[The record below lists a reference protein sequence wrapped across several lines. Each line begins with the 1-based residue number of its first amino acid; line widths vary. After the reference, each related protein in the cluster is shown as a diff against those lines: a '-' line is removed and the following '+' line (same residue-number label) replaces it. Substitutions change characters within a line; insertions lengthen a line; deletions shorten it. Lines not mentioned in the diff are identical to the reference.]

1 MKRIW
6 TVLSLLFSAGFC
18 LVVDLPLV
26 GLRYDIRTE
35 QGFDRIEVPVGSDMG
50 NPGSPELP
58 VTIYSY
64 ALPAGQCIKNVR
76 ILDMRYEVV
85 PGFHLIYPVQEE
97 HPIGGEQPF
106 TPPDSAVYNSDS
118 TCPLQ
123 PVIGWHSGNLRCM
136 PLGQLIVCP
145 FRYEPKSG
153 VLRVLKGLRVD
164 IVTAD
169 RPGYFTPRRQTA
181 FSQGVFEHLLR
192 SLVNNQPAL
201 PPVLADENPEDQE
214 PTVMPS
220 LLGPPVDMVIV
231 TTGSQYDAY
240 DSLAEFKKLY
250 GINTT
255 IRTMDWVRGHY
266 GGIDEP
272 ERLRNFIK
280 DAAVNWGTC
289 YILLGGD
296 APEIPTRMVTMEPL
310 TDPWP
315 AHIAA
320 DMYYS
325 DLDGDWD
332 RDGDNEFG
340 ESEDSLDLYPDILVG
355 RIPSRSGTDVIGYL
369 AKERGYLFPA
379 ASPGFTRS
387 LFISSTWW
395 TTGDSRTLA
404 SRLAVHLPADYD
416 TCFINEGTLSQIKDS
431 LRSDWGIIGIIGHG
445 DVNLLRVKSSPRQYI
460 TNFYFDSLS
469 QAGAI
474 HPLMFVIT
482 CYTNPFQVDALGEH
496 WVMNQSAGGIGYIGP
511 TYSSVPDEHEL
522 YTTALIDSIFSLPLA
537 GALAYSK
544 ACLIP
549 ESQTESWAR
558 SFQFS
563 QTLLAD
569 PAVDLWDSIPGRL
582 GPVIIDHDTIDVG
595 IDTVDVTLSNSIDCS
610 VVYYKPG
617 ETFVRDSGF
626 GMTRTVLKTRSP
638 GWLDLAVNA
647 HGFIQYRD
655 SIFVRASQP
664 HVVYETSQVNDS
676 LGDGNGIINPG
687 EEISLSVNLYNNGAT
702 AACSITAGISC
713 PDTFLA
719 MIVSES
725 GYPDIAPHDSA
736 ANSIPYRFRMS
747 PYLPDT
753 HELFFRID
761 IRYGSSSTIDTFGIV
776 AQAPRIGLFT
786 QHYAWRADTVGIAL
800 FLRNSGHQAADS
812 ILARIRSDSM
822 LVMDSS
828 AAFPVIEAGAI
839 TGSAPDSFHA
849 VRLPGATMN
858 YTLSVYDGGREI
870 SRCVI
875 RGDPLAAPDSL
886 WAEGRKNSIVLQ
898 WSPVSAAIG
907 YRIYRARSL
916 TGPYS
921 FLDNH
926 LVTEAYYEDP
936 ITDSLARY
944 YYFCAAVDS
953 YLNEGPSSDTV
964 AARASPRLAPG
975 WPVVMRGYDFSSPNY
990 GDLDPGYPGLEI
1002 VVGGK
1007 DGCLYEW
1014 HCDGS
1019 TVTGGPLL
1027 ETGGEIWSSPA
1038 VGDVNNDGLLEIC
1051 VGVRGIAANNF
1062 HVLNG
1067 YGVSLPGWPRTV
1079 AGGILTSPVLSDIDR
1094 DGDQEV
1100 FVISEGSRLYAFHH
1114 DGSAVFGDSSM
1125 MKRLSGVVRGTPAIA
1140 DINND
1145 GFPEIACGGGGSS
1158 ESLYVWDHQG
1168 SYLPPFPIAVPGR
1181 MRYSPVLGDVCGDQ
1195 DRELCCYVDSSYRLI
1210 VVNSQGGIV
1219 WQRSVGLDDVEAS
1232 PVIANVAGSPRPEIV
1247 CGNNFGLAVYDSLG
1261 NSLPGFP
1268 LYQMNHN
1275 WKIPTVADLDADSAS
1290 DIVCGSDVWALFGH
1304 SGNGSALPGFPIPMG
1319 GRVECTPAVCDLDE
1333 DGRLELMSGDD
1344 GFRFYVFKLN
1354 STVVE
1359 WPKFHF
1365 DQANTGCYRSSA
1377 EVGIQSPLAS
1387 GGDPA
1392 SFLWT
1397 RPNPFRGH
1405 VQIGFQARPGEKAT
1419 VLALYDVSGRLVK
1432 TFKTG
1437 PDNPGQPVN
1446 LAWDGTDD
1454 RGRAAAAGIYFLQ
1467 FHSPQGKIIQK
1478 IIRVR

>member
-6 TVLSLLFSAGFC
+6 TVLSFLITAGFS

-26 GLRYDIRTE
+26 RLHYDIRTE
-35 QGFDRIEVPVGSDMG
+35 QGFERIEVPVGSDMG
-50 NPGSPELP
+50 HPGSPELP

-64 ALPAGQCIKNVR
+64 ALPAGQYIKNVQ

-85 PGFHLIYPVQEE
+85 PGFHLVYPVQEE
-97 HPIGGEQPF
+97 QQLGGEQPF
-106 TPPDSAVYNSDS
+106 TLPDSAVYNSELA
-118 TCPLQ
+118 CPLQ
-123 PVIGWHSGNLRCM
+123 PVIGWHSGNLRGM
-136 PLGQLIVCP
+136 SLGQLIVCP
-145 FRYEPKSG
+145 FQYEPKNG
-153 VLRVLKGLRVD
+153 ILRVLKGLRVD

-181 FSQGVFEHLLR
+181 FSRGAFERLLR
-192 SLVNNQPAL
+192 SLANNQPAL
-201 PPVLADENPEDQE
+201 PPVPTDENPEDQE

-231 TTGSQYDAY
+231 TTEPQCYAY
-240 DSLAEFKKLY
+240 DSLSEFRKLY

-266 GGIDEP
+266 GGIDDP

-395 TTGDSRTLA
+395 TTGDSRALA

-445 DVNLLRVKSSPRQYI
+445 DVNLLRVKYSPRQYI

-469 QAGAI
+469 QAGVI

-522 YTTALIDSIFSLPLA
+522 YTTAMIDSIFSLSLA

-549 ESQTESWAR
+549 ASQTESWAR

-563 QTLLAD
+563 QSLLGDPTL
-569 PAVDLWDSIPGRL
+569 DLWDSIPGCL
-582 GPVIIDHDTIDVG
+582 GPVIINHDTIDVG
-595 IDTVDVTLSNSIDCS
+595 IDTVNVTLSNGVDCS

-626 GMTRTVLKTRSP
+626 GMTRTVLKTRSA
-638 GWLDLAVNA
+638 GWLRYAVNA

-664 HVVYETSQVNDS
+664 HVVYETNQVNDS

-687 EEISLSVNLYNNGAT
+687 EDISLSVNLYNNGAT

-736 ANSIPYRFRMS
+736 VNSIPYRFRMS
-747 PYLPDT
+747 PHLPDT

-761 IRYGSSSTIDTFGIV
+761 IRYGSLSTIDTFRIV
-776 AQAPRIGLFT
+776 AQAPRIRLFT
-786 QHYAWRADTVGIAL
+786 QDYAWRADSVGIAL
-800 FLRNSGHQAADS
+800 FLRNAGHQAADS

-822 LVMDSS
+822 LVMDSLV
-828 AAFPVIEAGAI
+828 AFPVIEAGAI

-849 VRLPGATMN
+849 VRLPGTAMN
-858 YTLSVYDGGREI
+858 YLLII
-870 SRCVI
+870 SRGGHEIESRRI
-875 RGDPLAAPDSL
+875 RGDPPAAPDSL
-886 WAEGRKNSIVLQ
+886 WAEGRKNSIILQ

-936 ITDSLARY
+936 ITDSLATY
-944 YYFCAAVDS
+944 YYFCVTVDS
-953 YLNEGPSSDTV
+953 CLNEGPSSDTV
-964 AARASPRLAPG
+964 VARANPRLAAG

-1014 HCDGS
+1014 HCDGT

-1051 VGVRGIAANNF
+1051 VGVRGLASDNF
-1062 HVLNG
+1062 HMMNG
-1067 YGVSLPGWPRTV
+1067 YGIPLPGWPRTV
-1079 AGGILTSPVLSDIDR
+1079 AGGVLTSPVLSDIDH
-1094 DGDQEV
+1094 DGDMEI
-1100 FVISEGSRLYAFHH
+1100 FVISEGSRLYAFHY
-1114 DGSAVFGDSSM
+1114 DGSAVFGDSCM
-1125 MKRLSGVVRGTPAIA
+1125 MKRLNGVVRGTPAIG

-1145 GFPEIACGGGGSS
+1145 GYPEIACGGGGNSD
-1158 ESLYVWDHQG
+1158 SLYVWDHQG
-1168 SYLPPFPIAVPGR
+1168 SYLTPFPIAVPGK

-1290 DIVCGSDVWALFGH
+1290 DIVCGSDVWALFGQRPD
-1304 SGNGSALPGFPIPMG
+1304 GSTIAGFPILMG
-1319 GRVECTPAVCDLDE
+1319 GRVECTPAIADLDE
-1333 DGRLELMSGDD
+1333 DGRLELMSGDN
-1344 GFRFYVFKLN
+1344 GFHFYVFDVD
-1354 STVVE
+1354 SRVSE

-1365 DQANTGCYRSSA
+1365 DQANTGCYYSDGWIGVQTSLTHKA
-1377 EVGIQSPLAS
+1377 GA
-1387 GGDPA
+1387 GF
-1392 SFLWT
+1392 FLT
-1397 RPNPFRGH
+1397 VQPNPFRKRALIQYCAPPSKTEVH
-1405 VQIGFQARPGEKAT
+1405 LQ
-1419 VLALYDVSGRLVK
+1419 LYDVTGRLVK
-1432 TFKTG
+1432 TFENG
-1437 PDNPGQPVN
+1437 PVIDCGPMSV
-1446 LAWDGTDD
+1446 AWDGVDD
-1454 RGRAAAAGIYFLQ
+1454 RGRTTAAGVYFLRFQ
-1467 FHSPQGKIIQK
+1467 SGQGTIIQK